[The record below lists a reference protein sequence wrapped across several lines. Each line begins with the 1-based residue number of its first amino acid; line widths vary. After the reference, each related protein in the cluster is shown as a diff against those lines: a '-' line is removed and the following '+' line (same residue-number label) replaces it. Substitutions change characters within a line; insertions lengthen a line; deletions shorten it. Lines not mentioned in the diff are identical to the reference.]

1 MNTGAVTS
9 TVDATV
15 ETPGV
20 ATLRWGG
27 FSMRVRRR
35 AVIVCVILTVAVVGG
50 IVAQLALGTYT
61 VSLPDIVAALAGHAD
76 ERVRMVV
83 VDWRLPRALA
93 AAVFG
98 AALGL
103 SGAMF
108 QALTNNPLGS
118 PDVIGFTMGSF
129 TGVLLVMLAGGT
141 GFALIAGGAIA
152 GGLVTAFAVYL
163 FAFKRG
169 VQGFRLIIVGIAVA
183 AMLTSL
189 NTWIMVKVDVDFA
202 MQAAVWGAGT
212 LNGVSWGQVGP
223 AVAVVVVLVVLIAL
237 VVPRLRQLEL
247 GDDIAALQGLDVE
260 RTKIVMIA
268 LGISFTAIVTAVAGP
283 IAFVALAAP
292 QVARRL
298 TRTSASVDLVTSAL
312 TGAALLTFADLI
324 AQHALGGIT
333 IPVGAVTVCIG
344 GLYLVWLLARE
355 TKTS

>member
-1 MNTGAVTS
+1 MT
-9 TVDATV
+9 DARV
-15 ETPGV
+15 ESPGV
-20 ATLRWGG
+20 STLRWGAV
-27 FSMRVRRR
+27 SMRVRRR
-35 AVIVCVILTVAVVGG
+35 AVIVCLALAAVVGAG
-50 IVAQLALGTYT
+50 ILSQLALGTYT
-61 VSLPDIVAALAGHAD
+61 VSVGDIVAALFGQGD

-93 AAVFG
+93 AAMFG

-103 SGAMF
+103 SGAVF

-118 PDVIGFTMGSF
+118 PDVIGFNMGSF
-129 TGVLLVMLAGGT
+129 SGVLLVMLAGGAS
-141 GFALIAGGAIA
+141 FAAIAGGALA

-183 AMLTSL
+183 AMLGSL

-202 MQAAVWGAGT
+202 MRAAVWGAGT
-212 LNGVSWGQVGP
+212 LNGVTWGQVLP
-223 AVAVVVVLVVLIAL
+223 AVGVILVLMVLIAL

-247 GDDIAALQGLDVE
+247 GDEIAALQGLPVE
-260 RTKIVMIA
+260 RTKTVMIA
-268 LGISFTAIVTAVAGP
+268 LGIALTAIVAAVAGP

-298 TRTSASVDLVTSAL
+298 SRTSASVDPVTSAL
-312 TGAALLTFADLI
+312 TGAALLTLADLI
-324 AQHALGGIT
+324 AQHALPGT
-333 IPVGAVTVCIG
+333 AIPVGAVTVCIG